1 MSWIFWP
8 MFVAASSFTVELP
21 DSSNAKSPPDGILDG
36 LPVDGKPVGRVL
48 GESDKVVEGRIDGTR
63 EGPTLGKLDGLL
75 DGDKLGFK
83 DGIVEG
89 DSDGTTEGTSVGKLE
104 LLTDGS
110 LVGAIADGKLG
121 APDLMAIKT
130 TLINPKADSTFVF
143 ISPPVPSRMLLLGA
157 SPSPNLSAR
166 SVATT
171 STTIPFVP
179 INSPLKPGT
188 GVNLIPLER
197 KVLSANSLKA
207 ESRLVEMTEY
217 RPLPKFAKTMPGG
230 EMFKSLVSSPIGS
243 PVLLSIGTRME
254 TERISDPS

>member
-89 DSDGTTEGTSVGKLE
+89 DSDGTTEECYRWGQV
-104 LLTDGS
+104 LLQ
-110 LVGAIADGKLG
+110 IY
-121 APDLMAIKT
+121 
-130 TLINPKADSTFVF
+130 
-143 ISPPVPSRMLLLGA
+143 PPVPSRQLQQLFH
-157 SPSPNLSAR
+157 S
-166 SVATT
+166 
-171 STTIPFVP
+171 
-179 INSPLKPGT
+179 
-188 GVNLIPLER
+188 
-197 KVLSANSLKA
+197 
-207 ESRLVEMTEY
+207 Y
-217 RPLPKFAKTMPGG
+217 R
-230 EMFKSLVSSPIGS
+230 
-243 PVLLSIGTRME
+243 
-254 TERISDPS
+254 